1 MKSQMHG
8 TSVATVDLN
17 AAGSGPLAFWVEP
30 TGDKPYWIDLTPFAE
45 GGTRENL
52 PTQNRWQWTSDFSGR
67 PIMAYELAEQ
77 VWVRRPTKKAVD
89 PIINAFR
96 QFFRF
101 LDTRPISDIAPC
113 VDGVC
118 DVHDAHGPLFLRWLR
133 GEASKYQQVKTMLD
147 RMLFSSGARPLFWA
161 KRPRNDLSVNEPV
174 DTVGLRR
181 LNHVLRH
188 EARAIE
194 RMFEE
199 GKRLAD
205 TGVDPR
211 DPPDRYD
218 LWSSGANRAWLIR
231 HLTVDNPIDAA
242 ELMRCRDVSF
252 RKWQWT
258 VPEQSWP
265 DYQLAPTYTLPG
277 MRDHLQFSLGGALR
291 WFHPGYYDTCVF
303 FWLFLIGTGWNLS
316 TALAMDVS
324 DDESWFQP
332 HPHSP
337 GFAVIHAFKNRADRH
352 QFTVSM
358 MKPTWHPFR
367 IVKFMI
373 ERTEALRTT
382 VRARLDRAKENLSA
396 DRSPANQAIVHDL
409 EGMVRSP
416 WLFASSNTLGEISCL
431 KSNDTTRLT
440 KLARD
445 LAERE
450 GLTDD
455 HPSLTQ
461 VTTAAARDA
470 WIGHAYMR
478 SGYHVL
484 LTRLASQH
492 ASAQTLAYY
501 LRSRRYREHSELQIR
516 KVQNAI
522 FAEIAGGRVLDPT
535 RLRLLV
541 RNDTITPEQ
550 EQRLLDLRQRTRLG
564 MGCLSPTTPPKHV
577 APDHKEGSLCRVQ
590 RCTGCAHGV
599 VFAESRPALARAYAE
614 LIFIQRTIP
623 MTAWSGSS
631 FEDEKSSLEQTL
643 ANFDQAVVAAEVDDW
658 MSRFKSGKEVPHD
671 TYPSY

>member
-1 MKSQMHG
+1 MKSQTHG
-8 TSVATVDLN
+8 TSVAHIEPHATG
-17 AAGSGPLAFWVEP
+17 AGPLAFWVLP
-30 TGDKPYWIDLTPFAE
+30 AGDKPYWIDLNPFAA
-45 GGTRENL
+45 GGTREDL
-52 PTQNRWQWTSDFSGR
+52 PTPNRWQWTSDFSGR
-67 PIMAYELAEQ
+67 PIMAHELAEQ
-77 VWVRRPTKKAVD
+77 IRERRPTKSAADGTV
-89 PIINAFR
+89 NAFR
-96 QFFRF
+96 QFYRF
-101 LDTRPISDIAPC
+101 LDTRPIRDLVQC
-113 VDGVC
+113 VEGVL
-118 DVHDAHGPLFLRWLR
+118 DVHDAHGPIFLKWLD
-133 GEASKYQQVKTMLD
+133 GDASTYQRVKTMLD
-147 RMLFSSGARPLFWA
+147 RMLFSAGARPLFWA

-194 RMFEE
+194 RMFDE

-205 TGVDPR
+205 IGVDPR

-242 ELMRCRDVSF
+242 ELLRCREVSF

-258 VPEQSWP
+258 VPEESWP
-265 DYQLAPTYTLPG
+265 DYELAPTYLLPG
-277 MRDHLQFSLGGALR
+277 MSDHLRFSLGGALR
-291 WFHPGYYDTCVF
+291 WFHPSYSDTCVF

-337 GFAVIHAFKNRADRH
+337 GFSVIHAFKNRADRH

-358 MKPTWHPFR
+358 MKPKWHPFR

-373 ERTEALRTT
+373 ERTEALRAT
-382 VRARLDRAKENLSA
+382 VRLRLRRAKENFKA
-396 DRSPANQAIVHDL
+396 DRSPENQAIVHDL
-409 EGMVRSP
+409 EAMVRSP

-431 KSNDTTRLT
+431 KSNDIARVN
-440 KLARD
+440 KLARE
-445 LAERE
+445 LAERA
-450 GLTDD
+450 GLFDE
-455 HPSLTQ
+455 HPTLKQ
-461 VTTAAARDA
+461 VTTSAARDA
-470 WIGHAYMR
+470 WIGHAYVR

-516 KVQNAI
+516 KVHDAV
-522 FAEIAGGRVLDPT
+522 FTEISGGRVLDPT

-541 RNDTITPEQ
+541 RNGTITADQ
-550 EQRLLDLRQRTRLG
+550 EKRLLDLRQRTRLG

-577 APDHKEGSLCRVQ
+577 APDHK
-590 RCTGCAHGV
+590 
-599 VFAESRPALARAYAE
+599 
-614 LIFIQRTIP
+614 
-623 MTAWSGSS
+623 
-631 FEDEKSSLEQTL
+631 
-643 ANFDQAVVAAEVDDW
+643 
-658 MSRFKSGKEVPHD
+658 
-671 TYPSY
+671 